1 MPGFY
6 VADRVETKEVEGKMV
21 NDTVFHRVSDL
32 VLVNQL
38 GKQVS
43 INNDL
48 KDKILVINFFFTSC
62 PTICPKLTGNIQ
74 MLQRAFKK
82 DPKKEF
88 VIGNEIQFLSL
99 TVNPERDSFQVLRA
113 YADQYDI
120 DHDRWWLLTGD
131 KQTIY
136 QFARE
141 QINVARGEKLS
152 FTQDDLKINGHSIE
166 LRVCAEDPMNNFLPD
181 TGRLEMYQ
189 PPKGPGV
196 RVDDGYE
203 QGQDIPIF
211 YDPLL
216 AKLVVH
222 AATREEAIER
232 LCRAVDEYYIQG
244 IQTTLSFGKWAV
256 RTEPFRTGN
265 FDTKFIEKYFKPE
278 LLLAHDPE
286 TEEVAA
292 LLSSFVWEKERGQK
306 ASLGVALSS
315 GSGTGWKNRRR

>member
-1 MPGFY
+1 MSKKRSNTRFIMGIAVAVLLPLSFYIITKALKKDKIDMPGFY
-6 VADRVETKEVEGKMV
+6 IADRVDTKEVEGKMV
-21 NDTVFHRVSDL
+21 NDTVFHRVNDL

-62 PTICPKLTGNIQ
+62 PTICPKLTGNMK

-136 QFARE
+136 QFAR
-141 QINVARGEKLS
+141 G
-152 FTQDDLKINGHSIE
+152 E
-166 LRVCAEDPMNNFLPD
+166 LRVSVQPSEGGAEDFIHTEKIVVLDQDRYIRGYYDGLD
-181 TGRLEMYQ
+181 TADIKRCA
-189 PPKGPGV
+189 
-196 RVDDGYE
+196 DD
-203 QGQDIPIF
+203 IV
-211 YDPLL
+211 LL
-216 AKLVVH
+216 
-222 AATREEAIER
+222 TM
-232 LCRAVDEYYIQG
+232 
-244 IQTTLSFGKWAV
+244 
-256 RTEPFRTGN
+256 
-265 FDTKFIEKYFKPE
+265 
-278 LLLAHDPE
+278 
-286 TEEVAA
+286 
-292 LLSSFVWEKERGQK
+292 QK
-306 ASLGVALSS
+306 RH
-315 GSGTGWKNRRR
+315 KK